1 MVNSMSTDM
10 QGALQKLFSVMPLIF
25 GIGFIAPVIAQSMA
39 LGGWEA
45 PLGMERITFGLLIG
59 ALWGLYATIKGRWI

>member
-1 MVNSMSTDM
+1 MSTAM
-10 QGALQKLFSVMPLIF
+10 QVALQKLFSIMPFLF

-39 LGGWEA
+39 LLGWDA

-59 ALWGLYATIKGRWI
+59 SAWGLYATIKGRWI